1 MNVLYLDW
9 PCFGQIDAV
18 FTLEHELH
26 CKVFKFFHDGY
37 KDRVNAEFSKAFDE
51 AVEGKQ
57 LDFCFSFN
65 FYPILAEDCHRHN
78 LKYISLLYDNPMV
91 ALYSYRI
98 SYPTNYVFLFDSVI
112 YRHFHDGGLPN
123 VYYTVLPVNSTVID
137 TMLKKPYDKKRTT
150 ADISF
155 VGALYNEDHNFYD
168 RLYEKVDDF
177 TRGFLDGLVQSQM
190 QVSGYNFLEEILN
203 EHPELIEVMHKAEP
217 YDRNRDGIET
227 LPYIYSS
234 YYLCRKIT
242 SLERIKYL
250 TAVGAHHPIK
260 MFTLNSGKEIPGV
273 KNMGITDYYGEM
285 PLVFHN
291 SKINLNITLRSIFAG
306 IPLRCMD
313 ILGAGGFL
321 LTNYQQDLLDYFIPG
336 EDFDY
341 FEDET
346 DLLRKVD
353 YYLEHD
359 DIRSAIAR
367 RGHEKAKK
375 EHSFKKCFSHMLEIA
390 LN

>member
-26 CKVFKFFHDGY
+26 CKVIKFFHDGY
-37 KDRVNAEFSKAFDE
+37 KDRVNADFSKAFDE
-51 AVEGKQ
+51 TVEGKQ

-112 YRHFHDGGLPN
+112 YHHFHDGGLPN

-137 TMLKKPYDKKRTT
+137 TMLKKPYDQKRTT

-168 RLYEKVDDF
+168 RLYEKIDDF
-177 TRGFLDGLVQSQM
+177 TRGFLDGLLQSQM

-341 FEDET
+341 FEDEA

-359 DIRSAIAR
+359 DIRTAIAK
-367 RGHEKAKK
+367 RGHEKAKE
-375 EHSFKKCFSHMLEIA
+375 EHSFKKCFSAMLEIA